1 MSIVTELLSGIA
13 EFAADVFLFRRQR
26 EQRGSTARSV
36 AEDAAVVARF
46 DFFNVFWIALVSVGV
61 AAVLIFGIGLPVTW
75 GLGID
80 IGLAVVGACWRY
92 AQLVRE

>member
-1 MSIVTELLSGIA
+1 MSIVTDLLSGIA

-26 EQRGSTARSV
+26 EQRGSTARSA

-46 DFFNVFWIALVSVGV
+46 DFFTVFWIALVSVGV
-61 AAVLIFGIGLPVTW
+61 ASALIFGIGLPVVW
-75 GLGID
+75 GLGIA
-80 IGLAVVGACWRY
+80 IGLGVVWACWRY